1 MSETERPEVH
11 PRHARLAQQIVDGAA
26 ANAWP
31 AGTHMREE
39 ELAGLLG
46 VSRTPVR
53 SALRLLARLGIVGA
67 SSSRGFVLLQAG
79 DQLAGTSVGVPRVAE
94 EKLRDA
100 LIRDRLAKRIP
111 VEQPQVALAR
121 HYGVSRLV
129 LQRVIRRMEQEGLVV
144 RKGWRW
150 SFVPTIEDRQSREA
164 SYEIRLMIEPQALL
178 LPGFRPDPRVLR
190 QLVEAH
196 RSILAVSNGQT
207 HPGSEIFALDAK
219 FHDTLAKFSGNPFV
233 ENIIRQQNALRR
245 LFELA
250 GYGDR
255 RRIVAWCREH
265 LDILRLLGAGD
276 VERASQSLR
285 KHLMNARKAAERS
298 MP

>member
-1 MSETERPEVH
+1 MSETERPDVH

-31 AGTHMREE
+31 VGAHLREE

-67 SSSRGFVLLQAG
+67 SASRGFVLLRAG
-79 DQLAGTSVGVPRVAE
+79 EQLSGTSVDVPRLAE
-94 EKLRDA
+94 DKLRDT
-100 LIRDRLAKRIP
+100 LIRDRLAERIP
-111 VEQPQVALAR
+111 IEQPQVALAR

-164 SYEIRLMIEPQALL
+164 SYEIRLIVEPQALL
-178 LPGFRPDPRVLR
+178 LPGFRADPVVLR
-190 QLVEAH
+190 QLAEAH
-196 RSILAVSNGQT
+196 RAILAASSGRT
-207 HPGSEIFALDAK
+207 HPGSEIFALDAR
-219 FHDTLAKFSGNPFV
+219 FHDMLAKFSGNPFV

-255 RRIVAWCREH
+255 KRIVAWCGEH
-265 LDILRLLGAGD
+265 LEILRLLEAGD
-276 VERASQSLR
+276 VAQASLSLG
-285 KHLMNARKAAERS
+285 KHLMNAREAAARAR
-298 MP
+298 P